1 MMSLRWLTASDQK
14 RGCYMLNITD
24 SLHDDIQIV
33 HASGKLDTLTAKAF
47 ELHLRKHVDDG
58 QGALLVDMSGIDYV
72 SSFGLRSLLI
82 IAKQMAP
89 FGRKFVLFSPNP
101 TVMEV
106 LRVSGFL
113 QIIQVAQDKAEALV
127 MSAGGNG

>member
-1 MMSLRWLTASDQK
+1 
-14 RGCYMLNITD
+14 MLNITD
-24 SLHDDIQIV
+24 SSQDGIPIV

-47 ELHLRKHVDDG
+47 ELHLRTHVDEG
-58 QGALLVDMSGIDYV
+58 QGALLVDMDGIDYV

-113 QIIQVAQDKAEALV
+113 QIIQVAQDKPEALAMV
-127 MSAGGNG
+127 AGGNG